1 MHWAPKKISTV
12 IKLDLK
18 IKSIMT
24 KNIMLLIVYKK
35 GSKKGY
41 VLHYRTTSKEGTYPN
56 ILTSYNTLVYKI
68 CRISMRTIYSD
79 FKM

>member
-1 MHWAPKKISTV
+1 
-12 IKLDLK
+12 
-18 IKSIMT
+18 MT

-79 FKM
+79 FKMQVRASTGSGRADVTHCLPLRY